1 MKKLM
6 TLAMIGAASLTLAAC
21 TADGEA
27 DYTYEQQAPFA
38 DERTVGT
45 VEPVAKA
52 EPVFKKAQ
60 TK

>member
-1 MKKLM
+1 M
-6 TLAMIGAASLTLAAC
+6 TLAVIGAASLTLAAC
-21 TADGEA
+21 ESTQSGA

-38 DERTVGT
+38 DERTVGA
-45 VEPVAKA
+45 EPVAKA